1 MYVYIQCLVLDY
13 CVVFVSWV
21 NACLFLEQVH
31 IYVISITSKSPKT
44 LYSLCQRFVYHCI
57 MPLCC
62 LLALVA
68 NTTAT
73 TKFTYHLP
81 QSKIYI
87 TSIGLYTLM
96 PVSLARCLLWGH
108 THMRIKTKNY
118 LFTMTCL
125 NVCSVHVWIIYE
137 TWFRYWSISVE
148 LWHRLNL
155 FLFFKLIYFPVAL
168 AMA

>member
-1 MYVYIQCLVLDY
+1 MSQITVLFSTAESVHAYFLNKCIYII
-13 CVVFVSWV
+13 
-21 NACLFLEQVH
+21 N
-31 IYVISITSKSPKT
+31 ITSKSPKT
-44 LYSLCQRFVYHCI
+44 LYNSLCQRFVYHCI

-87 TSIGLYTLM
+87 YITSIGLYTLM
-96 PVSLARCLLWGH
+96 PVSLVRCLLWGH
-108 THMRIKTKNY
+108 THVRIKTMLWGHTRVRIKTKKY

-148 LWHRLNL
+148 LWHRLKKN
-155 FLFFKLIYFPVAL
+155 
-168 AMA
+168 